1 MRGGCKFFDETDQP
15 QSARKR
21 TRRTERDVHNSGYT
35 ERTNNGED
43 GDGNDGG
50 DDDDDDGDEDGDDDG
65 DDGDDEDKDED
76 EDEDED
82 EEAGKSQTLRQILDR
97 EHKVLL
103 RQANPTAYY
112 TEDMFETLFAEL
124 RKKHKQDAHVHL
136 FPASMW
142 HSPGSM
148 ECTVPPSAKSCDF
161 LVFPIDHGSH
171 WSVIFSDLRG
181 GRPVPCPAEGPA
193 ALLFLNA
200 VLDPF
205 GHRLPLEADRVLE
218 FLIKHAFAQPVP
230 RQTALVSRLDLVH
243 DLPRTPHDEKGLFVL
258 RGLACFL
265 HSPGAFFE
273 NAIARPSEWAAEGK
287 PTSESAHTSHDEVM
301 QTLEAKMIESAADQY
316 VRDFKMSTQGYY
328 KALRR
333 AVGHRFLCDDG
344 HSEES
349 ESETNEPSDEANI
362 GTERPT
368 VVEPASTEPPNLEPN
383 GGLPGSASTEPVEP
397 EPAETEEPPATETL
411 SPEPEERSTIHVV
424 IQKAP
429 RCREVS
435 PARSENNM
443 VPSRDPEPATT
454 VSRPEPTTRL
464 PPFAQAAEA
473 QMEVV
478 DNRDDDDD
486 LYVGGRPAE
495 SKPTV
500 TGQQAYDRFETRFIF
515 THRETPGPR
524 SA

>member
-1 MRGGCKFFDETDQP
+1 MRNCGKFFDEI
-15 QSARKR
+15 
-21 TRRTERDVHNSGYT
+21 DVNNRGNI

-43 GDGNDGG
+43 DDGNNGG
-50 DDDDDDGDEDGDDDG
+50 ANDRSTDDGG
-65 DDGDDEDKDED
+65 DDGDDDEDDEDEDEAEAED

-82 EEAGKSQTLRQILDR
+82 EYEDDDEDEDEDEESGRSQTLRQILDR
-97 EHKVLL
+97 EHEVLL

-124 RKKHKQDAHVHL
+124 SKKHKQDAHVHL
-136 FPASMW
+136 VPASMW
-142 HSPGSM
+142 HSLSSM
-148 ECTVPPSAKSCDF
+148 EYTVPPSARACDF
-161 LVFPIDHGSH
+161 LVFPVNHRSH
-171 WSVIFSDLRG
+171 WSVIFADLRG
-181 GRPVPCPAEGPA
+181 RHLPCPAEGPG
-193 ALLFLNA
+193 ALPFLSA

-205 GHRLPLEADRVLE
+205 GHELYVEAHRVVK
-218 FLIKHAFAQPVP
+218 FLKKYEFAQPAP
-230 RQTALVSRLDLVH
+230 GQTELISRLDLAH

-265 HSPGAFFE
+265 HNPGAFFE
-273 NAIARPSEWAAEGK
+273 NAIKRPSVWAAEGI

-301 QTLEAKMIESAADQY
+301 QTLEAKMLESAADQY

-333 AVGHRFLCDDG
+333 LVGKRFLCDDR

-349 ESETNEPSDEANI
+349 ESEANEPSDEANI
-362 GTERPT
+362 GTERPA

-397 EPAETEEPPATETL
+397 EPAETDEPPATETL
-411 SPEPEERSTIHVV
+411 SPEPEERSTIHVAF
-424 IQKAP
+424 QQAP
-429 RCREVS
+429 RCRNVS
-435 PARSENNM
+435 LARSKNM
-443 VPSRDPEPATT
+443 VLSRDPEPIATIP
-454 VSRPEPTTRL
+454 RPEPTTRL
-464 PPFAQAAEA
+464 PPFTQAAEA

-495 SKPTV
+495 SKPTI
-500 TGQQAYDRFETRFIF
+500 TGQHAYDRFETNFIF
-515 THRETPGPR
+515 TRRETPGPR